1 MANKILKP
9 DSKAGKKKAEN
20 NKLAKLKDKGQALI
34 LQDYTENFPA
44 FVEQRRAEFAKLLDN
59 YKDKLLDNGVEEDKL
74 SSVSTLEI
82 SRALGT
88 PFINAYGASL
98 AYSPEQLI
106 MANDFYWESVSN
118 AINKGFKYVP
128 TIQEFC
134 SLLGISTLTLIR
146 SYASNTQEQMRE
158 AVQIIKDSFSSYY
171 IQCGMKREYSEV
183 MAIFTMKS
191 SLGMRD
197 NEPPITIIN
206 NTSVLA
212 DEQSVEKFRQKLFGG
227 N

>member
-9 DSKAGKKKAEN
+9 DSKAGRKKAEN

-82 SRALGT
+82 SRGLGT

-118 AINKGFKYVP
+118 VINKGFKYVP

>member
-9 DSKAGKKKAEN
+9 DSKAGRKKAEN
-20 NKLAKLKDKGQALI
+20 NRLAKLKDKGQALI

-74 SSVSTLEI
+74 SSVSTLAI

-118 AINKGFKYVP
+118 VVNKGFKYVP

>member
-9 DSKAGKKKAEN
+9 DSKAGRKKAEN

-74 SSVSTLEI
+74 SSVSTLAI

-118 AINKGFKYVP
+118 VVNKGFKYVP

>member
-74 SSVSTLEI
+74 ASVSTLAI

-118 AINKGFKYVP
+118 VVSKGFKYVP

>member
-74 SSVSTLEI
+74 ASVSTLAI

-118 AINKGFKYVP
+118 VVNKGFKYVP

>member
-20 NKLAKLKDKGQALI
+20 NRLAKLKDKGQALI

-74 SSVSTLEI
+74 SSVSTLAI

-118 AINKGFKYVP
+118 VINKGFKYVP

>member
-9 DSKAGKKKAEN
+9 DSKAGRKKAEN

-59 YKDKLLDNGVEEDKL
+59 YKDKLLGNGVEEDKL
-74 SSVSTLEI
+74 SSVSTLAI

-118 AINKGFKYVP
+118 VVNKGFKYVP